1 MSRLTAQIVDA
12 KGVMSLGS
20 RSNSLLAAYLQI
32 ILVYPKMQTGLFG
45 HLPGRTEKDNL
56 QLNHQCYWLPWS
68 QTIKEPILS
77 SVMRGI
83 SWNKRLS
90 FLLGVVYLM

>member
-32 ILVYPKMQTGLFG
+32 ILVYPKMQTGLFDTFPEG
-45 HLPGRTEKDNL
+45 QKKII
-56 QLNHQCYWLPWS
+56 CS
-68 QTIKEPILS
+68 
-77 SVMRGI
+77 
-83 SWNKRLS
+83 
-90 FLLGVVYLM
+90 